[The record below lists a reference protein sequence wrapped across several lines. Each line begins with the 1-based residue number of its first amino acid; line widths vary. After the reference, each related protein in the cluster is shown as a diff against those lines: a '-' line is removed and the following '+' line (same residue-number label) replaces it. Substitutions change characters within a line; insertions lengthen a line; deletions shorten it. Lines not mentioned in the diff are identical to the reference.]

1 MSDASDRTSPFEKV
15 TFFAR
20 RAGDGAAAQRQRKF
34 SHFGSH
40 SSCSQG
46 KSTRFSPTEPPARA
60 AQSTLQTVLTEL
72 TSTLHAHAHAKPV
85 PLLTLPSPSSLPL
98 LPKSLPPEHRAIT
111 TVSRGHRQPK
121 RQQCVTTQSAGRSAL
136 GRTFSFKGGCS
147 PRQSTAA
154 G

>member
-72 TSTLHAHAHAKPV
+72 TSTLHACTCQTCATTDPALTVIVAIAAQKPAIRA
-85 PLLTLPSPSSLPL
+85 PSN
-98 LPKSLPPEHRAIT
+98 H
-111 TVSRGHRQPK
+111 HRQQSRARATK
-121 RQQCVTTQSAGRSAL
+121 RQQCATTQSPGRSAL
-136 GRTFSFKGGCS
+136 GRTFSLKGGRN
-147 PRQSTAA
+147 PRQSA